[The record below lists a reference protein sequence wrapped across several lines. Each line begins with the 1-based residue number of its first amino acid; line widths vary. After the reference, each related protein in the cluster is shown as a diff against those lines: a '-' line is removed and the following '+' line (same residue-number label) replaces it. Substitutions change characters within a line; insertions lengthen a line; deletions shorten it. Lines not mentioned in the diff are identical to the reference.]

1 MIYKTSAKSAQLKS
15 NKERTKKKTYFTT
28 KGDKI
33 MNNKNFEKELLE
45 KLKLLTPE
53 EKQLFIEYM
62 DSLIEESNKAKRKP

>member
-1 MIYKTSAKSAQLKS
+1 
-15 NKERTKKKTYFTT
+15 
-28 KGDKI
+28 